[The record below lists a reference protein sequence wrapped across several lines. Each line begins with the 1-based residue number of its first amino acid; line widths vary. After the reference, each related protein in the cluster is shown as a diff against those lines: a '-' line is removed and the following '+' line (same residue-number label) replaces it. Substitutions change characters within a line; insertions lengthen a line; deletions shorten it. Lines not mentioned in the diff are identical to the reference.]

1 MRWIRTQSRWAGL
14 PFHALTSLGW
24 VSGSRQRTQSSG
36 GATTHATRRGGAAV
50 MTAGRGR
57 GGLVFYLS
65 PRDRP
70 LGWVR
75 GPPDNG
81 DIPASGRGL
90 SMESLNELRRRRIAL
105 GIPLGELAR
114 AIGRSD
120 ATLSRI
126 ERGQIRPSYDLVQ
139 KILSYL
145 EGREGLATPHLRA
158 QDVMNR
164 SVVTVD
170 GATELARAAQLLEH
184 GGYSQLPVVESGRVT
199 GALSEAAVLR
209 ALARS
214 DGRRARVRDVQEVAY
229 PQVDEEFPADLLAG
243 LLGRYNAV
251 LVLRRGELQGI
262 VTRADL
268 IRGLRGTALRRAGPP
283 ANKPVG

>member
-1 MRWIRTQSRWAGL
+1 MDPL
-14 PFHALTSLGW
+14 P
-24 VSGSRQRTQSSG
+24 
-36 GATTHATRRGGAAV
+36 
-50 MTAGRGR
+50 
-57 GGLVFYLS
+57 
-65 PRDRP
+65 
-70 LGWVR
+70 
-75 GPPDNG
+75 
-81 DIPASGRGL
+81 
-90 SMESLNELRRRRIAL
+90 ELRRRRIAL

-139 KILSYL
+139 KILDYL
-145 EGREGLATPHLRA
+145 ESRERVATPHLRA

-164 SVVTVD
+164 AVVTVD
-170 GATELARAAQLLEH
+170 GASDLARAAQRLEH
-184 GGYSQLPVVESGRVT
+184 GGYSQLPVVEGGRVT
-199 GALSEAAVLR
+199 GSLSEAAVLR
-209 ALARS
+209 ALARP

-243 LLGRYNAV
+243 LLSRYNAV

-268 IRGLRGTALRRAGPP
+268 IRGLRGTALRRAAPAGSRPP
-283 ANKPVG
+283 P